1 MCQPVFDI
9 LGSERLWPTRKWTL
23 CVHIMIAPQTL
34 TVLDSLIQTGL
45 NAPLPRD
52 SLFWASSQKV
62 LAQRDP
68 PAHKMGHVVVVA
80 VQAT

>member
-23 CVHIMIAPQTL
+23 RVHVNIAPQAL
-34 TVLDSLIQTGL
+34 TVLDSLIQVGL

-62 LAQRDP
+62 LAQRDS
-68 PAHKMGHVVVVA
+68 PAQKMGHVVLVA
-80 VQAT
+80 VQAR